1 MKAAEFKSL
10 IKEAV
15 REVVREE
22 LQNFTKAP
30 VNTTVSTP
38 TIPTAS
44 TAPTKPVA
52 SSPLMEMINQ
62 TRATMSSEDFRNI
75 GNFTSANVAGANF
88 GGPQP
93 GLDLSSLS
101 FVKNAGA
108 ILKASNE
115 KDKIR
120 NGL

>member
-22 LQNFTKAP
+22 LQNFTKTP
-30 VNTTVSTP
+30 VDTTVP
-38 TIPTAS
+38 TTS

-52 SSPLMEMINQ
+52 SNPLMEMVNQ
-62 TRATMSSEDFRNI
+62 TRATMTNEDFRNI

>member
-1 MKAAEFKSL
+1 MKAAEFKNL

-22 LQNFTKAP
+22 LQSFTKTSL
-30 VNTTVSTP
+30 NTVV
-38 TIPTAS
+38 PTAS
-44 TAPTKPVA
+44 TAPTKPT
-52 SSPLMEMINQ
+52 STSPLMEMVNQ
-62 TRATMSSEDFRNI
+62 TRASMTSEDYRSI
-75 GNFTSANVAGANF
+75 GNFSSANVTGANF

-93 GLDLSSLS
+93 GLDLSALS